1 MMKQVL
7 FSFMWHNAFETK
19 ILFTGKDATIPFD
32 ESGHSATAI
41 AEMENYVI
49 GVIGT
54 EEKNETD
61 TQEGN
66 TIENYVPEG
75 NKEEEKPA
83 LENEAEENSET
94 DVPEGNKTYVLED
107 NDISA
112 NESDDAPVGKG
123 QYIKNCRRTRKQLLS
138 RTINIK
144 TCKTL
149 PDQLGIDMYWNSCCR
164 FDFLCFCTKI
174 VISKKAKDQTK
185 FK

>member
-1 MMKQVL
+1 
-7 FSFMWHNAFETK
+7 MWHNALETK

-61 TQEGN
+61 PTQEGN
-66 TIENYVPEG
+66 TIENDVPEG

-112 NESDDAPVGKG
+112 NESDDAPVEKD
-123 QYIKNCRRTRKQLLS
+123 N
-138 RTINIK
+138 
-144 TCKTL
+144 
-149 PDQLGIDMYWNSCCR
+149 
-164 FDFLCFCTKI
+164 
-174 VISKKAKDQTK
+174 ISKIAEEQSILRPAKHSQINWGLICTGTLAVGLISFVLYK
-185 FK
+185 NRTQ